1 MILKDIINKH
11 EPVKAA
17 CEDTKYT
24 KNTKRL
30 RLKKNWGKTAAN
42 IEEEKKSSG
51 KMNRSGE
58 ISREFR
64 KSGELVG
71 EVIVCVSMTIC
82 MCALCV

>member
-24 KNTKRL
+24 KNTETETE
-30 RLKKNWGKTAAN
+30 KNWGKTAAN
-42 IEEEKKSSG
+42 IEEEKKSLG